1 MGLMFDIKYYLQLL
15 FAPTIKV
22 LSTDNTPILY
32 DSYNRKEYYIIL
44 NHNKINIY
52 SINEVDKF
60 IENKIDPMTR
70 QKIKHYKIVKVKIR

>member
-1 MGLMFDIKYYLQLL
+1 MEIMFEIRYYLQLL

-32 DSYNRKEYYIIL
+32 DNYDKKEYYIIL
-44 NHNKINIY
+44 NNNKINVY
-52 SINEVDKF
+52 SLNEVEKF

-70 QKIKHYKIVKVKIR
+70 QKIKHYKIVKIKF